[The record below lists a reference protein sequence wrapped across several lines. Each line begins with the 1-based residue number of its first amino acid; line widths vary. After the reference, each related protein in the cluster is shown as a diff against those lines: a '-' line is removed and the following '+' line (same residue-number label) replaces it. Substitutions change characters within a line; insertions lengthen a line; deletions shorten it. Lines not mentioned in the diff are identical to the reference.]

1 MHDERLLEGLVC
13 DIYNRCSTTEE
24 TQNRAIEVQ
33 AAESRELVAGMGG
46 ILYKQYVEQESG
58 TSTKKRSLYSELLAD
73 VSSGR
78 IDCIVVKSIDRLMR
92 NAGDWHEFVN
102 LITVKGVRLYLY
114 LERKFYEPE
123 DAFLS
128 GIKALIAEQYS
139 RELSQKVNNA
149 HKRRQR
155 LENGRLTLVSH
166 VYGYEK
172 RQDEFIV
179 NETEAEYIRQIY
191 CMSANGIGSR
201 KIAKKLSETGF
212 RGKSGGEISAVTIR
226 RIIRNPLYMG
236 TVVMNKTH
244 YDFERKK
251 TIKNPKEEWIY
262 HKGRVPAIVTEEL
275 WQAANKEMEKR
286 KTTQKHKEEACV
298 FQESSLSGKI
308 YCGICNKPFYRK
320 VSASGESFFICSGQQ
335 QGKCKNTIVYETEL
349 ENMLKNIVTGSLKMP
364 DENDLYEKQEEV
376 LYELLKCVLKEDT
389 GIQAIYMQKEKA
401 LEDKKKRLLNKLAD
415 EIISDGDFQLMNKE
429 LEIQRQFLQKE
440 IRKSREAQ
448 NNIDIRLNTI
458 KQFMTKKDTKEKI
471 FRCYCCRQIQ
481 GIEVKPKGILNIY
494 RADIE
499 EKVQMQYF
507 HRNKKTLQK
516 ETKTE
521 ELYNYI
527 KEAGEMT
534 TEQLSEKSGLSHG
547 NVLLKLKELKG
558 KSAICFVSRGR
569 NGGYWK
575 ISD

>member
-1 MHDERLLEGLVC
+1 MHDERILDGLVC

-58 TSTKKRSLYSELLAD
+58 TSTKKRSLYGELLAD

-102 LITVKGVRLYLY
+102 LITAKGIRLYLY
-114 LERKFYEPE
+114 LEGKFYEPE

-155 LENGRLTLVSH
+155 LENGRLTLVSR

-172 RQDEFIV
+172 KQDEFII
-179 NETEAEYIRQIY
+179 NETEAWYIRQIY
-191 CMSANGIGSR
+191 CMSANGTGSR
-201 KIAKKLSETGF
+201 KIAKKMSEMGF
-212 RGKSGGEISAVTIR
+212 RGRNGGEISDVTIR
-226 RIIRNPLYMG
+226 RIIQNPLYMG

-286 KTTQKHKEEACV
+286 KTIEKHKAETCAFREN
-298 FQESSLSGKI
+298 SLCGKI
-308 YCGICNKPFYRK
+308 YCDVCNKPFYRK
-320 VSASGESFFICSGQQ
+320 VSASGEAFFICSGQQ
-335 QGKCKNTIVYETEL
+335 QGKCKNIIVYENEI
-349 ENMLKNIVTGSLKMP
+349 ENILKNAVTGSLQMSDK
-364 DENDLYEKQEEV
+364 NDYYNKQEEL
-376 LYELLKCVLKEDT
+376 LYELLKCALKEKTDV
-389 GIQAIYMQKEKA
+389 QLIYMQKEKV
-401 LEDKKKRLLNKLAD
+401 LEDKKKRLLGKLAD
-415 EIISDGDFQLMNKE
+415 GIISDQDFKLMNNE

-440 IRKSREAQ
+440 KQKDREAQ
-448 NNIDIRLNTI
+448 NNIDIRLDTI
-458 KQFMTKKDTKEKI
+458 KKFIEKKETKEKI
-471 FRCYCCRQIQ
+471 F
-481 GIEVKPKGILNIY
+481 
-494 RADIE
+494 
-499 EKVQMQYF
+499 
-507 HRNKKTLQK
+507 
-516 ETKTE
+516 
-521 ELYNYI
+521 
-527 KEAGEMT
+527 
-534 TEQLSEKSGLSHG
+534 KS
-547 NVLLKLKELKG
+547 
-558 KSAICFVSRGR
+558 
-569 NGGYWK
+569 
-575 ISD
+575 

>member
-1 MHDERLLEGLVC
+1 MHDERILDGLVC

-58 TSTKKRSLYSELLAD
+58 TSTKKRSLYGELLAD

-102 LITVKGVRLYLY
+102 LITAKGIRLYLY
-114 LERKFYEPE
+114 LEGKFYEPE

-155 LENGRLTLVSH
+155 LENGRLTLVSR

-172 RQDEFIV
+172 KQDEFII
-179 NETEAEYIRQIY
+179 NETEAWYIRQIY
-191 CMSANGIGSR
+191 CMSANGTGSR
-201 KIAKKLSETGF
+201 KIAKKMSEMGF
-212 RGKSGGEISAVTIR
+212 RGRNGGEISDVTIR
-226 RIIRNPLYMG
+226 RIIQNPLYMG

-286 KTTQKHKEEACV
+286 KTIEKHKAETCV
-298 FQESSLSGKI
+298 FRENSLCGKI
-308 YCGICNKPFYRK
+308 YCDVCNKPFYRK
-320 VSASGESFFICSGQQ
+320 VSASGEAFFICSGQQ
-335 QGKCKNTIVYETEL
+335 QGKCKNIIVYENEI
-349 ENMLKNIVTGSLKMP
+349 ENILKNAVTGSLQMSDK
-364 DENDLYEKQEEV
+364 NDYYNKQEEL
-376 LYELLKCVLKEDT
+376 LYELLKCALKEKTDV
-389 GIQAIYMQKEKA
+389 QLIYMQKEKV
-401 LEDKKKRLLNKLAD
+401 LEDKKKRLLGKLAD
-415 EIISDGDFQLMNKE
+415 GIISDQDFKLMNNE

-440 IRKSREAQ
+440 KQKDREAQ
-448 NNIDIRLNTI
+448 NNIDIRLDTI
-458 KQFMTKKDTKEKI
+458 KKFIEKKETKEKI
-471 FRCYCCRQIQ
+471 FKSCVCQQIQ
-481 GIEVKPKGILNIY
+481 KLEVNPKGILSIY
-494 RADIE
+494 PADRT
-499 EKVQMQYF
+499 EKIQMQYS
-507 HRNKKTLQK
+507 HMNKKTMQK
-516 ETKTE
+516 EAKTT

-534 TEQLSEKSGLSHG
+534 TEQLSVKSGLSHG

-558 KSAICFVSRGR
+558 KNAICFVSRGR

-575 ISD
+575 ICN